1 MEFQTVHWV
10 RLRLFSSL
18 SQLFINLRSLDNHY
32 SVLYYINKHIFQ
44 GLTMSA
50 KSAKSI
56 PPLILILLFLST
68 ALAAQSA
75 FLEKGTNGVGIEVES
90 LFKLAE
96 LESLGIGAGY
106 SIAGIMDLGVKAGLG
121 FGELEGSD
129 ADETQVA
136 IFYNI
141 NILKQNDYIPL
152 SFQVKGF
159 YGLMNITSDYLDNNT
174 PPLLKRGTGFSIG
187 ADMYKDFKLLPF
199 MFVRLGLTGFYE
211 SYRYSTEE
219 ADPPPVV
226 TDPDYPKI
234 ERASNIYYGFLSS
247 FLFKTKKEGVLS
259 VGLKF
264 LLNKELSWKLAP
276 AISIA
281 IPSMSSSR

>member
-1 MEFQTVHWV
+1 
-10 RLRLFSSL
+10 
-18 SQLFINLRSLDNHY
+18 
-32 SVLYYINKHIFQ
+32 
-44 GLTMSA
+44 MSA
-50 KSAKSI
+50 KSVKSI

-129 ADETQVA
+129 AEETQVA

-141 NILKQNDYIPL
+141 NILKQDDDIPL

-159 YGLMNITSDYLDNNT
+159 YGLINITSGYLDSKK

-187 ADMYKDFKLLPF
+187 TDIYKDFKLLPF

-219 ADPPPVV
+219 DNPPEVDDPA
-226 TDPDYPKI
+226 YPEI
-234 ERASNIYYGFLSS
+234 ERVSNIYYGFLSS

-259 VGLKF
+259 AGLKF
-264 LLNKELSWKLAP
+264 LLDRELSWKLAP

>member
-1 MEFQTVHWV
+1 MST
-10 RLRLFSSL
+10 
-18 SQLFINLRSLDNHY
+18 RS
-32 SVLYYINKHIFQ
+32 V
-44 GLTMSA
+44 
-50 KSAKSI
+50 KSI
-56 PPLILILLFLST
+56 PPLILIILFLST

-75 FLEKGTNGVGIEVES
+75 YLEKGTNGVGIEVES
-90 LFKLAE
+90 LLELGK
-96 LESLGIGAGY
+96 LESFGIGAGY
-106 SIAGIMDLGVKAGLG
+106 SISGIMDLGVKAGMS
-121 FGELEGSD
+121 FGELEADDVEYD

-141 NILKQNDYIPL
+141 NILKQDDDIPL

-159 YGLMNITSDYLDNNT
+159 YGLMNITSNYLDNHS

-199 MFVRLGLTGFYE
+199 WLVRLGLTGFYE
-211 SYRYSTEE
+211 AYRYSTEE
-219 ADPPPVV
+219 DNPPAEANPEYPV
-226 TDPDYPKI
+226 I
-234 ERASNIYYGFLSS
+234 ERVSNIYYGFLSS

>member
-1 MEFQTVHWV
+1 MST
-10 RLRLFSSL
+10 
-18 SQLFINLRSLDNHY
+18 RS
-32 SVLYYINKHIFQ
+32 V
-44 GLTMSA
+44 
-50 KSAKSI
+50 KSI
-56 PPLILILLFLST
+56 PTFILILLFLST

-90 LFKLAE
+90 LLELGE
-96 LESLGIGAGY
+96 LESFGMGAGY

-121 FGELEGSD
+121 FGELEGYD
-129 ADETQVA
+129 ADETKVA

-141 NILKQNDYIPL
+141 NVLKQDANIPL

-174 PPLLKRGTGFSIG
+174 PPLIKKGTGFSIG
-187 ADMYKDFKLLPF
+187 ADVYKDFKLLSF
-199 MFVRLGLTGFYE
+199 WRVRLGLTGFYE

-226 TDPDYPKI
+226 TDPEYPKI

-247 FLFKTKKEGVLS
+247 LLFKTKKEGVLS
-259 VGLKF
+259 AGLKF

-276 AISIA
+276 VVSIA